1 MTTTQLIIVIAVAAA
16 IIAAL
21 AAGGGG
27 PRITQITR
35 TVRKDADE
43 PKDGPDA

>member
-1 MTTTQLIIVIAVAAA
+1 MTATQLIIVIAVATA

-35 TVRKDADE
+35 TVRKDKGRD
-43 PKDGPDA
+43 DA